1 MITDFHKNVV
11 LLMSDNNSSNKE
23 CKNILRE
30 QNEGYLSYI
39 KNEEKTIIE
48 DFLKK

>member
-1 MITDFHKNVV
+1 MITNFYKNRV
-11 LLMSDNNSSNKE
+11 LLMGDINSLYKE
-23 CKNILRE
+23 FKNILRE

-48 DFLKK
+48 DFSNK